1 MLCPKV
7 SCLQVIVRVFAH
19 RNGFASRLTGLG
31 LGMVVGGA
39 ILKIPQIIKIVS
51 TRSTRGL
58 SLSAFVSKCSFLQ
71 YT

>member
-1 MLCPKV
+1 
-7 SCLQVIVRVFAH
+7 
-19 RNGFASRLTGLG
+19 
-31 LGMVVGGA
+31 MVVGGA